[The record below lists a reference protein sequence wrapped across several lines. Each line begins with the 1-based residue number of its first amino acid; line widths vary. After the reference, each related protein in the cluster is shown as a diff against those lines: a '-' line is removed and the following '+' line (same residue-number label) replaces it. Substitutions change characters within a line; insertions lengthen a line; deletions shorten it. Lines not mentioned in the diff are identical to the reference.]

1 MKQFIK
7 QTINKILIE
16 SIIEDFL
23 KSIDM
28 SSLINEASSTKVS
41 IGGNSQGVDDGPGF
55 TYGNSKTYK
64 KIGDDVAEALGW
76 EVVDYILGTD
86 EDSIYADDARGI
98 EDKYPVSYF
107 PSGVDGLDAQSQRYM
122 DFKGNEAYKIW
133 ADHIRNVATAVGYKL
148 IDFLD
153 AENGIEDTKEA
164 PTKETSPKQ
173 KLKEGKFPGRKGDF
187 IKFRDE
193 YFDIKK
199 TAGSTAYV
207 KFPHTA
213 AHAFSQVWDSEVKLS
228 NEKHRGKR
236 VWVMEHKL
244 KINEG
249 LITEFDYGKVLFG
262 EPSDDE
268 YFGYFDDSLIHQLGW
283 KKIVPNWGEENTAD
297 EKRALS
303 LLRKW
308 FEDSEAT
315 SELSKVLNKLK
326 KLKKKFPKILD
337 PKVGMSLVD
346 GNTFYRGTLLSVSEL
361 SKLSGWHK
369 TRNKS
374 TLSTLRDNSIETSS
388 PYVWKPKSSK
398 GFTSVTPNIEVAYN
412 FAMTYSSGHLTTFF
426 DDLVDNKGDVMN
438 KKFPVIL
445 AFKYTNPSAILSP
458 VFTNAL
464 STYRESEVFLVG
476 NSIKVDKIYIPGFIS
491 KINKIQRYDKNSLAY
506 IRAKKMIKHAIKL
519 FNGLTPDEFKSTK

>member
-7 QTINKILIE
+7 QTIDKILIE

-28 SSLINEASSTKVS
+28 NSLINEASSTKVS

-55 TYGNSKTYK
+55 AYGNSKTYK

-76 EVVDYILGTD
+76 NVVDYILGTD
-86 EDSIYADDARGI
+86 EDSIYADDARSI

-107 PSGVDGLDAQSQRYM
+107 PSGIDGLDAQSERYV
-122 DFKGNEAYKIW
+122 DFKGSEAYEIW
-133 ADHIRNVATAVGYKL
+133 VNHIRNVATVVGYKL

-153 AENGIEDTKEA
+153 AEMGIDDTKDA
-164 PTKETSPKQ
+164 PTKETSSSDR
-173 KLKEGKFPGRKGDF
+173 LKE
-187 IKFRDE
+187 
-193 YFDIKK
+193 
-199 TAGSTAYV
+199 S
-207 KFPHTA
+207 
-213 AHAFSQVWDSEVKLS
+213 
-228 NEKHRGKR
+228 
-236 VWVMEHKL
+236 
-244 KINEG
+244 INKE
-249 LITEFDYGKVLFG
+249 LIYEFDYGKVLFG

-268 YFGYFDDSLIHQLGW
+268 YFGYFDDSLIYQLGW

-308 FEDSEAT
+308 FNDNQST

-337 PKVGMSLVD
+337 PKAGMSLVD

-369 TRNKS
+369 TR
-374 TLSTLRDNSIETSS
+374 LSTLRDDSIETSS

-398 GFTSVTPNIEVAYN
+398 GFTSVTPNIEVAHN
-412 FAMTYSSGHLTTFF
+412 FAMTYSSGHLITFF
-426 DDLVDNKGDVMN
+426 DDLVDNEGDVMN

-464 STYRESEVFLVG
+464 SSYRESEVFLVG
-476 NSIKVDKIYIPGFIS
+476 NSIKVDKIYIPGFMS
-491 KINKIQRYDKNSLAY
+491 NKIQRYDKNSLAY
-506 IRAKKMIKHAIKL
+506 IRAKRMIKHAIKL
-519 FNGLTPDEFKSTK
+519 FNGLTPDDFY